1 MGRINHQPQ
10 LVSRISSIKSITAW
24 CFSRRLSTWKALWS
38 LKFRPSLI
46 WIQNLLQNGSRNHI
60 VSQNLRYFPFSCH
73 MCFLF
78 FFFEKKKP
86 VFFDAV
92 FFLGEV
98 VVLQTKRLF
107 FSFWFSVLA
116 LGVLKNAS
124 GRPACPSSTRGELK
138 PHRINGSML
147 TYKTRWCL
155 WWFSMEMVHLYGSY
169 EFYIWTGFVGGL
181 IQPISVFFL
190 IGPFN

>member
-24 CFSRRLSTWKALWS
+24 WCFSCHLSTWKALWS

-73 MCFLF
+73 MF
-78 FFFEKKKP
+78 FFSKKKP

-98 VVLQTKRLF
+98 VVLQTKKVF
-107 FSFWFSVLA
+107 FLFSVLA
-116 LGVLKNAS
+116 LGFNKKCVRAS
-124 GRPACPSSTRGELK
+124 SRQVQLGELK
-138 PHRINGSML
+138 PHRISMDQCRL
-147 TYKTRWCL
+147 IRL
-155 WWFSMEMVHLYGSY
+155 VDVYG
-169 EFYIWTGFVGGL
+169 GFPWRYPPG
-181 IQPISVFFL
+181 
-190 IGPFN
+190 N